1 MGLREVRSRSVKKEH
16 LSCCLWI
23 RCPRTESI
31 ELRWGEGEER
41 KRNRRGS
48 KPRAVGKDATSE
60 ERGETGKSEF
70 SYSYFFFFCE
80 VKES

>member
-1 MGLREVRSRSVKKEH
+1 MPKDGEHGAQMGV
-16 LSCCLWI
+16 
-23 RCPRTESI
+23 
-31 ELRWGEGEER
+31 GEER

-70 SYSYFFFFCE
+70 SYSYFFFSVRLKNHDFL
-80 VKES
+80 VGDESL

>member
-1 MGLREVRSRSVKKEH
+1 MTRGNLKRLHAAWFRQDFLGTAE
-16 LSCCLWI
+16 LW
-23 RCPRTESI
+23 
-31 ELRWGEGEER
+31 

-70 SYSYFFFFCE
+70 SYSYFFFSVRLKNHDFL
-80 VKES
+80 VGDESL